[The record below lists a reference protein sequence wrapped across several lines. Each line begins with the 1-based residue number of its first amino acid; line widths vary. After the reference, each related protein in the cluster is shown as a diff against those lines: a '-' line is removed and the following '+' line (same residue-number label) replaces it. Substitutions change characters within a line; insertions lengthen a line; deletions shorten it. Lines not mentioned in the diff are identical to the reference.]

1 MKVKSSFLMGCMAV
15 MGLAFTSC
23 SNHDLYDK
31 EAVSQKVTE
40 EKTEMYESKFIK
52 KYGEIDPNQT
62 WDFTT
67 TIPTYS
73 LPSTASSTRALTRS
87 SDSFSSSKGTMLI
100 DKDVIQ
106 YVLDNLPK
114 GKNNDSKGTPFT
126 MQTTGNAF
134 TIVPIFQGCASY
146 YWELWM
152 HVDGVVDDQ
161 RIWSKGGDDFKF
173 RKAGTS
179 EWSEPGTGKDGMK
192 RELGELE
199 VFAPT
204 YTFNNISTGKA
215 MYFYLKVWKTY
226 GSLTGYEV
234 YQKYQDEPNNK
245 NYKPDYSS
253 SLDSWMIDLQ
263 DATKPKNLPE
273 GNTVTI
279 IGCEDAIASGSDK
292 DFEDLVFM
300 VYGNPVPPT
309 KRVEVIEESVTKRY
323 MLEDLGDTGDFD
335 FNDIVVD
342 VSSRKEITY
351 VYPNLTATE
360 WTEKKEKDLPQQ
372 AIVRAVGGTLDFT
385 LTIGNTPW
393 KKSSKFNKEEMLN
406 TGVNGEIQ
414 EDAILDKFEVTG
426 WNPSQNNVSVI
437 VEDRGENTDK
447 VLTIT
452 FPKAGEAP
460 KIIAVNADVKWMKE
474 RKEVP
479 RSWFY

>member
-1 MKVKSSFLMGCMAV
+1 MGCMAV

-204 YTFNNISTGKA
+204 YTFNNISAGKA

-245 NYKPDYSS
+245 NYKPDY
-253 SLDSWMIDLQ
+253 
-263 DATKPKNLPE
+263 
-273 GNTVTI
+273 
-279 IGCEDAIASGSDK
+279 
-292 DFEDLVFM
+292 
-300 VYGNPVPPT
+300 
-309 KRVEVIEESVTKRY
+309 
-323 MLEDLGDTGDFD
+323 
-335 FNDIVVD
+335 
-342 VSSRKEITY
+342 
-351 VYPNLTATE
+351 
-360 WTEKKEKDLPQQ
+360 
-372 AIVRAVGGTLDFT
+372 
-385 LTIGNTPW
+385 
-393 KKSSKFNKEEMLN
+393 
-406 TGVNGEIQ
+406 
-414 EDAILDKFEVTG
+414 
-426 WNPSQNNVSVI
+426 
-437 VEDRGENTDK
+437 
-447 VLTIT
+447 
-452 FPKAGEAP
+452 
-460 KIIAVNADVKWMKE
+460 
-474 RKEVP
+474 
-479 RSWFY
+479 